1 VAWSLLVSRDN
12 EQRRIKL
19 EPGVIAG
26 TISTSIFMLSQ
37 VPMLL
42 KAARTRSLS
51 SYTFTQ
57 IMMNTGANLIHWC
70 YISSLPFGPIYFLH
84 GFSTM
89 STALMFFDTSGMREE
104 KTVMNDF
111 DFNDFEFA
119 IDKVARSNI
128 RTSDEK
134 AE

>member
-1 VAWSLLVSRDN
+1 M
-12 EQRRIKL
+12 